1 MKINFKKILNI
12 TTKDD
17 LINFL
22 PDISKPIFNNNYLF
36 HYLIFFDKLDA
47 LKLGK
52 FEIFKENDEGLNGF
66 LLAAKYNNLEIIRY
80 LVIEYPDYIYNTY
93 NNKNFVDYLKFKN
106 IIELL
111 DLNINWC
118 YLLENKIDKLFY
130 TLNFDE
136 LLKLFTVYKPK
147 NHCLHNLV
155 DNIQLSTDQII
166 KLLNMFKNEINLR
179 DSEDSNIIFNA
190 IHKKDINLIK
200 YLIINN
206 IELDYYTL
214 INTYHPIKVAL
225 EIQFYEAYDLIWQ
238 KIKHQFNYNLTNMSS
253 ENIAHFILKNN
264 YQDKTSL
271 EILTNCSTECWN
283 YLNNNRISPI
293 ELLSEYDFNK
303 FNYLLINKKVTQE
316 IINKV
321 KLINIDWYN
330 FIKTLQLCSY
340 EKIVKLE
347 KYAYTHSNIFQA
359 KFKDVCIIVIYILK
373 KYNNLYIPNF
383 KDNKLLNLID
393 LDNQNLEWPDPLLEY
408 NPIFAW
414 IICYQNSD
422 EYWIHSE
429 LNNLINAQR
438 LFKNYDFAF
447 CYLSLKINDGLH
459 ANIIIYDFNNLTI
472 ERFDPYGDTVNFDRE
487 LDDILE
493 EELTWNTGFKYLKPS
508 HFLPISGFQVISD
521 ELNPYK
527 QKSGDFGGY
536 CLAWCIWYL
545 EHRIKNQTVKPKKLV
560 DKLIKNIILSDND
573 FMEYIRNYSNNLY
586 NETHLKY
593 LESINISPKI
603 ISNTI
608 YPANI

>member
-1 MKINFKKILNI
+1 MLSYPF
-12 TTKDD
+12 
-17 LINFL
+17 LI
-22 PDISKPIFNNNYLF
+22 
-36 HYLIFFDKLDA
+36 
-47 LKLGK
+47 
-52 FEIFKENDEGLNGF
+52 
-66 LLAAKYNNLEIIRY
+66 
-80 LVIEYPDYIYNTY
+80 
-93 NNKNFVDYLKFKN
+93 
-106 IIELL
+106 
-111 DLNINWC
+111 
-118 YLLENKIDKLFY
+118 
-130 TLNFDE
+130 
-136 LLKLFTVYKPK
+136 
-147 NHCLHNLV
+147 
-155 DNIQLSTDQII
+155 
-166 KLLNMFKNEINLR
+166 
-179 DSEDSNIIFNA
+179 
-190 IHKKDINLIK
+190 
-200 YLIINN
+200 
-206 IELDYYTL
+206 
-214 INTYHPIKVAL
+214 
-225 EIQFYEAYDLIWQ
+225 
-238 KIKHQFNYNLTNMSS
+238 
-253 ENIAHFILKNN
+253 
-264 YQDKTSL
+264 
-271 EILTNCSTECWN
+271 
-283 YLNNNRISPI
+283 
-293 ELLSEYDFNK
+293 
-303 FNYLLINKKVTQE
+303 
-316 IINKV
+316 
-321 KLINIDWYN
+321 
-330 FIKTLQLCSY
+330 
-340 EKIVKLE
+340 
-347 KYAYTHSNIFQA
+347 
-359 KFKDVCIIVIYILK
+359 
-373 KYNNLYIPNF
+373 
-383 KDNKLLNLID
+383 
-393 LDNQNLEWPDPLLEY
+393 
-408 NPIFAW
+408 IFAW

-608 YPANI
+608 YPANIEAFLSNLIINNINNNQQH